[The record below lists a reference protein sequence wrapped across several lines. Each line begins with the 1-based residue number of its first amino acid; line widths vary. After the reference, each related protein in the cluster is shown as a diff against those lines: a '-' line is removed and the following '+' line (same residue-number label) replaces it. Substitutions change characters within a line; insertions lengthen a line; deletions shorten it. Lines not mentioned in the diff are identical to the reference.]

1 MSSAD
6 PLPSPQPIR
15 FRDVFGVFVLG
26 PDDVQFRTGSLSG
39 PVCMVSDPRR
49 RGLLGP
55 VIHRLLDPDEM
66 RRRPWNE
73 AEVELLDECLPEL
86 AEAGVIETDEPLRA
100 SGGGFRTNAAILQK
114 PLSEARIAVLGHGIL
129 GQAVTSLIWAMP
141 SGPVTI
147 IASASVGG
155 PAAEAGRV
163 LPRPRDEAQWA
174 EAIAGHD
181 WVVAAQDCF
190 EPEELA
196 ALNKAALQVPVPW
209 SLVCFDGYEGWIGPT
224 FVPGQT
230 ACFSCFRRR
239 LFAGIGEIKYVFTDP
254 AVKMHR
260 LPSPSSVGPE
270 TGAWVSLITSIFA
283 LELLAATQGRSFTFN
298 QMLIVHRLN
307 LTFQRE
313 AVLRLPRCRECSS
326 RPDGATENVFAHML
340 STRRDRE

>member
-1 MSSAD
+1 MSSSD
-6 PLPSPQPIR
+6 PLPSPQAIR
-15 FRDVFGVFVLG
+15 FKDVFGVFVLG

-55 VIHRLLDPDEM
+55 VIHRLLDADEM

-100 SGGGFRTNAAILQK
+100 SGGGFQTNPSILRK
-114 PLSEARIAVLGHGIL
+114 PLVEARIAVLGHGIL
-129 GQAVTSLIWAMP
+129 GQAVASLITAMP
-141 SGPVTI
+141 SGPVTT
-147 IASASVGG
+147 IASTSV
-155 PAAEAGRV
+155 AGSPRAGWV
-163 LPRPRDEAQWA
+163 LERPRDEAQWA

-196 ALNKAALQVPVPW
+196 ALNKAALQISVPW

-239 LFAGIGEIKYVFTDP
+239 LFAGSGETKHVFTDP
-254 AVKMHR
+254 AVKVHR
-260 LPSPSSVGPE
+260 LPSPSSAGPE
-270 TGAWVSLITSIFA
+270 TSAWVSLISSIFA
-283 LELLAATQGRSFTFN
+283 LELLAATQSRSFTFN

-313 AVLRLPRCRECSS
+313 AVLRLPRCPDCSS
-326 RPDGATENVFAHML
+326 RLDGATANVFAHML